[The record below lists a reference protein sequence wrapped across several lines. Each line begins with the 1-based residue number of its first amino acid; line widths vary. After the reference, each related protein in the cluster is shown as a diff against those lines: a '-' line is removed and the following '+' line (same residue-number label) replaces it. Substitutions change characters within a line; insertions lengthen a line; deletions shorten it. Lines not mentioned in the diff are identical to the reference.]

1 MQASC
6 LRLFIGGKSM
16 GVAVYSHGRPTV
28 RAVGGMVSSAHPL
41 ASAAGAKMLEAGGNA
56 FDAIVATAAVLNVA
70 EPFMSGLAGLGCAT
84 VFTAK
89 ERKVRVLDFHPLVPA
104 AFDAGKL
111 DSLDIRD
118 GANASGTPGNLAGW
132 CTLASELGT
141 LPLSTLLAPAIKHAR
156 QGIPVSP
163 FFVEMVRVSRPRNM
177 QPEWLSTYIDPTEDA
192 TLNAVLKQ
200 PDLAETLEAIA
211 SEGPSYLYDGPLG
224 RKMIA
229 HLQSLGGC
237 MTEDDLAAVAPVW
250 EEPVVTNYRGLDVHV
265 PPPPAESFQFLLTLK
280 LLDGVDIGVMEH
292 LSADHLDTVFRAV
305 RLAAETRIRN
315 NKCSPARVAELLSE
329 RYIVPLHKRL
339 LASTPIIGRTE
350 QFGDGALPGG
360 VELREHTTSFSAIDR
375 DGNAV
380 CLTQSLGSMFGSGVV
395 IPGTGVTMNN
405 FMNWGDLHPDSPNR
419 LVGGER
425 FGMCLAPSIS
435 LKDGDAVLAL
445 GTPGSYGILQTQA
458 QAMVHH
464 LDFGLDLQA
473 AIDAP
478 RARLWDGAKVA
489 LEARVE
495 EPVIEELKRRG
506 HEIEMTTPFSMQC
519 GGMHAIHR
527 DPKSGALSGAAD
539 SRRDGAA
546 IAI

>member
-1 MQASC
+1 M
-6 LRLFIGGKSM
+6 
-16 GVAVYSHGRPTV
+16 VAVYSHGRPTV

-84 VFTAK
+84 MFTAK
-89 ERKVRVLDFHPLVPA
+89 DGQVRVLDFHPPVPA
-104 AFDAGKL
+104 AFDADKL

-132 CTLASELGT
+132 CKLASELGT
-141 LPLSTLLAPAIKHAR
+141 LPLATLLAPAIRHAR
-156 QGIPVSP
+156 QGVPVSP
-163 FFVEMVRVSRPRNM
+163 FFVEMVAVSRPRTM
-177 QPEWLSTYIDPTEDA
+177 QPEWLSTYIEPSDNA
-192 TLNAVLKQ
+192 TLNTVLKQ
-200 PDLAETLEAIA
+200 PDLANTLEAIA

-224 RKMIA
+224 RKMVS

-237 MTEDDLAAVAPVW
+237 MSEDDLAAVEAVW
-250 EEPVVTNYRGLDVHV
+250 EGPVVTSYRGLDIHV
-265 PPPPAESFQFLLTLK
+265 PPPPAESFQFLLTMK
-280 LLDGVDIGVMEH
+280 LLSGIDFAGKDH

-315 NKCSPARVAELLSE
+315 NKCSPDMVAELLSDLHMD
-329 RYIVPLHKRL
+329 PLRDRL
-339 LASTPIIGRTE
+339 LAPAPITGRTE
-350 QFGDGALPGG
+350 QFGTGPLPDG
-360 VELREHTTSFSAIDR
+360 VKLREHTTSMSAMDR
-375 DGNAV
+375 DGNAI

-395 IPGTGVTMNN
+395 IPGTGVIMNN

-435 LKDGDAVLAL
+435 LEDGDVVLAL

-464 LDFGLDLQA
+464 LDYGLELQA

-478 RARLWDGAKVA
+478 RARLWDGAKVN
-489 LEARVE
+489 LESRVE
-495 EPVIEELKRRG
+495 NPVIEELKRRG
-506 HEIEMTTPFSMQC
+506 HEITLVKPFSMEC
-519 GGMHAIHR
+519 GGMHAIRR

>member
-1 MQASC
+1 
-6 LRLFIGGKSM
+6 M

-84 VFTAK
+84 VFKAK
-89 ERKVRVLDFHPLVPA
+89 ERKVRVLDFHPPVPA
-104 AFDAGKL
+104 AFDAAKL
-111 DSLDIRD
+111 KSQDILD

-163 FFVEMVRVSRPRNM
+163 FFVEMVEVSRPRAM
-177 QPEWLSTYIDPTEDA
+177 QPEWLSTYVDPTNNA

-211 SEGPSYLYDGPLG
+211 TEGPSYLYDGPLG

-229 HLQSLGGC
+229 HLRALGGC
-237 MTEDDLAAVAPVW
+237 MSEDDLAAVAPVW
-250 EEPVVTNYRGLDVHV
+250 EDPVVTNYRGLDIHV
-265 PPPPAESFQFLLTLK
+265 PPPPAESFQFLLTMK
-280 LLDGVDIGVMEH
+280 LLDGLDIGTREH
-292 LSADHLDTVFRAV
+292 LSADHLDMVFRAV

-315 NKCSPARVAELLSE
+315 NKCSPERVAELLGE
-329 RYIVPLHKRL
+329 RHIAPLRDLL
-339 LASTPIIGRTE
+339 LAPAPIIGRTE
-350 QFGDGALPGG
+350 QFGDGPLPGG
-360 VELREHTTSFSAIDR
+360 AELREHTTSFSAMDR

-419 LVGGER
+419 LVGGQR

-435 LKDGDAVLAL
+435 LDQDGEAVLAL

-464 LDFGLDLQA
+464 LDFGLELQA

-478 RARLWDGAKVA
+478 RARLWDGAKVN

-495 EPVIEELKRRG
+495 EPVIAELKRRG

-519 GGMHAIHR
+519 GGMHAIRR